1 MTLKMN
7 RETGQYEAQASF
19 KFWMGLGAVMCTTT
33 TAVVTYTITL
43 TLAFTGVRQDIALL
57 KQQIDLQQQTTN
69 ARLAAVERQLD
80 AVSDLATA
88 VRQLSEMPPGRRV
101 GGNGGNQ

>member
-19 KFWMGLGAVMCTTT
+19 KFWVGMAAVVCTCV

-43 TLAFTGVRQDIALL
+43 TLAFSGVRQDIALL
-57 KQQIDLQQQTTN
+57 KQQLEFQQQATN
-69 ARLAAVERQLD
+69 ARLSSVEHQLD
-80 AVSDLATA
+80 AVSALATA
-88 VRQLSEMPPGRRV
+88 VRQLAESQGPRRA
-101 GGNGGNQ
+101 GGNGG